1 MIIIKNN
8 EIVRSV
14 TGKVYQAMFDVE
26 ESVYEIVPLEVTI
39 RNLKIRSN
47 FRIMDC
53 EKKKKKKKKIY
64 DIIITFKTQYDHRLL
79 VDTMDKYLSVK
90 KKKKMKI
97 MY

>member
-53 EKKKKKKKKIY
+53 KKKIKKKKKKKKN
-64 DIIITFKTQYDHRLL
+64 
-79 VDTMDKYLSVK
+79 
-90 KKKKMKI
+90 
-97 MY
+97 